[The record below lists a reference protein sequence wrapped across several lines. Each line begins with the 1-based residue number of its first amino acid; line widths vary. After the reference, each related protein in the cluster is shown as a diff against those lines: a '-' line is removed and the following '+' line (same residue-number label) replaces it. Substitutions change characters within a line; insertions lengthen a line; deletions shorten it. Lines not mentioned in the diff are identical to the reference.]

1 MSEEHQPCL
10 PNACISVGGERKH
23 DVLKKV
29 HYIGVEFDEK
39 KIQNC
44 ENEVNTYLSKG
55 YQPIRDIDTPIGCIL
70 VMGLYGPE
78 DNIECN

>member
-10 PNACISVGGERKH
+10 PNACISVSGERKH

-39 KIQNC
+39 KIKNC
-44 ENEVNTYLSKG
+44 EMKSIPI
-55 YQPIRDIDTPIGCIL
+55 YQKAINQFVT
-70 VMGLYGPE
+70 
-78 DNIECN
+78 

>member
-29 HYIGVEFDEK
+29 HYIGVAFDEQKIK
-39 KIQNC
+39 KC
-44 ENEVNTYLSKG
+44 EDEVNVYLSKG

-78 DNIECN
+78 SNIEFN